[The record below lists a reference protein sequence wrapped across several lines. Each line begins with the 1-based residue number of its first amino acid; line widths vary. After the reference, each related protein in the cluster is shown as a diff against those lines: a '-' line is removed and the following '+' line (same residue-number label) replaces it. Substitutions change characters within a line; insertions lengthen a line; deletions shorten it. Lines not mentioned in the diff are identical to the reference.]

1 MTRKPR
7 KLDEHLVSGKLLAH
21 AYGCMGEIATCGG
34 FFAYFVI
41 MNLYGFK
48 PSDLIGLVSRSVY
61 VPGGNTDYNTNFT
74 NLNNNASDAFGTG
87 FNLDCRK

>member
-1 MTRKPR
+1 
-7 KLDEHLVSGKLLAH
+7 
-21 AYGCMGEIATCGG
+21 
-34 FFAYFVI
+34 

-48 PSDLIGLVSRSVY
+48 PADLIGLVSRSVY
-61 VPGGNTDYNTNFT
+61 VPGSNTDYNKNFT